1 MAEKIQFDSAKAR
14 FVENLRGAS
23 TEQAE
28 ELKNL
33 FLGGSG
39 NDLLKRKPDEITSKI
54 DSGIA
59 MNRSLTDWRQILTKE
74 CQVYVYEQQYLGKRF
89 DQVHYKFMGIDE
101 AKEVLIDNLYAILL
115 YKYFPTI
122 NDEVLNK
129 IDTIV
134 KSMSRNIKTFL
145 TKISFADENNYFQG
159 LKMHRVPNSAVAFAN
174 GIFDFKA
181 NRFIQKYEKIYIPT
195 INNTIVLYP
204 TYIIEWNFDFDFEP
218 LPINIMD
225 TSFEEFIDIMKT
237 LDTSQKNYCWEL
249 FYNMSHDINNR
260 FSMDRM
266 IHLAEILGYTLI
278 PQFLQYFVLL
288 IGSGQNG
295 KNSLFDGCFSAK
307 VIPRPVANSI
317 ESIENDRF
325 ITASLENAC
334 HNIFLETSAKTYTDS
349 NMLKALTGSMFQTIE
364 NKGVNKYSGV
374 INCKYVFA
382 GNDQSKIKFSDT
394 TTGFRRRINIFEIY
408 YAWDSDHRF
417 MKYGDYYATDFS
429 GDLHELKEDIT
440 NTICYIYLGMYGIL
454 SATKRFS
461 KDFKFSYNEWT
472 DAYSDIDVGLKE
484 FFTEIADPELYF
496 SIWGDTR
503 FLDDEH
509 QKAAF
514 YNDTGK
520 VRLYSLDCLKPLGV
534 FGYETAIRYFKSTTS
549 MVVVG
554 ADMEEDTIEESNV
567 RLFFADKD
575 FYVSLAYL
583 RAMAIKH
590 TKMAIGSQRDFNDK
604 FKKIFPTVSYSMCSR
619 REPYVRMRLIGNKL
633 RFISL

>member
-1 MAEKIQFDSAKAR
+1 MAEKIEFNSPKAR
-14 FVENLRGAS
+14 LAQNLERLNG
-23 TEQAE
+23 EQAT

-33 FLGGSG
+33 LLGGSG
-39 NDLLKRKPDEITSKI
+39 HDLLKRKPDEITSTI

-59 MNRSLTDWRQILTKE
+59 MDRSMSDWRQILTKE

-89 DQVHYKFMGIDE
+89 DQVHYKYMGVDE

-115 YKYFPTI
+115 YKYFPKI
-122 NDEVLNK
+122 NDEIYNK
-129 IDTIV
+129 IDAIV
-134 KSMSRNIKTFL
+134 KAMSRNIKTFL
-145 TKISFADENNYFQG
+145 TRISFMDENGSFQG
-159 LKMHRVPNSAVAFAN
+159 LKMQRIPNSAVAFAN
-174 GIFDFKA
+174 GVFDFKE
-181 NRFIQKYEKIYIPT
+181 NRFIQKYEKIYVPG
-195 INNTIVLYP
+195 INNTIILYP

-225 TSFEEFIDIMKT
+225 TPFEEFVDLMKT
-237 LDTSQKNYCWEL
+237 LDLSQKNYCWEL

-260 FSMDRM
+260 LDYNRM
-266 IHLAEILGYTLI
+266 IHLSEILGYTLI

-307 VIPRPVANSI
+307 VTPRPVANSI

-364 NKGVNKYSGV
+364 NKGVNKYAGV

-394 TTGFRRRINIFEIY
+394 TMGFRRRINIFEIY
-408 YAWDSDHRF
+408 YAWDAEHRF

-429 GDLHELKEDIT
+429 GDLRELKSDIT

-454 SATKRFS
+454 SATRRFTR
-461 KDFKFSYNEWT
+461 DFKFNHNEWT

-484 FFTEIADPELYF
+484 FFNEIIEPEQYF

-503 FLDDEH
+503 VLDDEH
-509 QKAAF
+509 QKSAF
-514 YNDTGK
+514 YADNGRT
-520 VRLYSLDCLKPLGV
+520 RIYSLDALKPNGV
-534 FGYETAIRYFKSTTS
+534 FGFEQAVRYFKGTTK

-554 ADMEEDTIEESNV
+554 ADMEEDTIDESNV

-575 FYVSLAYL
+575 FYVSLIYL
-583 RAMAIKH
+583 RSLAMKL
-590 TKMAIGSQRDFNDK
+590 TKVQIGSQREFNDN
-604 FKKIFPTVSYSMCSR
+604 FKKIFPGASYYACSK
-619 REPYVRMRLIGNKL
+619 RELYVRMRLIGNKL
-633 RFISL
+633 RFVSL